1 MSESKSGSSQA
12 RKCPVCGRGDLIDV
26 VFREGATGVDDE
38 PIQTAD
44 TRQVESYSCGH
55 EVPGPTL
62 DETASGS
69 GELDA
74 ERRTSEETT
83 DQP

>member
-12 RKCPVCGRGDLIDV
+12 RKCPVCGHGDLIDV

>member
-1 MSESKSGSSQA
+1 MPQTADAK
-12 RKCPVCGRGDLIDV
+12 KCPLCGKGDLVDLTY
-26 VFREGATGVDDE
+26 REGGSQVADE

-44 TRQVESYSCGH
+44 SRQVESYSCGH

-62 DETASGS
+62 DRTAAGS
-69 GELDA
+69 GDLEV

-83 DQP
+83 EPL